1 MIDLAGFI
9 KNVDRAS
16 RLAEAEGTTL
26 HEALKK
32 INSAEARLVQEKREE
47 EYRKYNQDINNAI
60 QKLASEGKP
69 KLEFIDPK
77 KLKYSYSEVNMSKA
91 EKMAGNWDKYGKKPV
106 IISSDGYVED
116 GVDIVEAAKIKNK
129 WVRVLRMN
137 YKHTEK

>member
-9 KNVDRAS
+9 KNVNRAS

-26 HEALKK
+26 NEALKK
-32 INSAEARLVQEKREE
+32 INSVEARLVQEKREE

-60 QKLASEGKP
+60 QKLASEDKP

-77 KLKYSYSEVNMSKA
+77 KLKYSYSEVNTSKA

>member
-9 KNVDRAS
+9 KNVNRAS

-26 HEALKK
+26 NEALKK
-32 INSAEARLVQEKREE
+32 INSVEARLVQEKREE

-60 QKLASEGKP
+60 QKLASEDKP

-77 KLKYSYSEVNMSKA
+77 KLKYSYSEVNISKA